1 MSGGVESGLA
11 RWSRLK
17 RARTAPVVEH
27 EDEALPP
34 AGPTDGATAPCPGD
48 PEPAAATARPPLP
61 DIVDLDRTS
70 DFTPFLHPEVPE
82 ALHRQAL
89 RALWHSDP
97 LFAHRDGLTDYD
109 EDYTAIGIVACEVRT
124 AYRAGA
130 GYAEEV
136 VAAPVQDGGDGEGAV
151 DDKAGE
157 AIDITTDTAAAP
169 PDADTSAA
177 SPAPGPGLDD
187 SVASAVPS
195 AAPSATGP
203 ESGSLLGKA
212 G

>member
-1 MSGGVESGLA
+1 MSAGVEGGLA

-17 RARTAPVVEH
+17 RARTAAVVEH

-34 AGPTDGATAPCPGD
+34 AGPTDGTTAPCPGD
-48 PEPAAATARPPLP
+48 PEPAAAAARPALP
-61 DIVDLDRTS
+61 DITDLDRTS

-89 RALWHSDP
+89 RALWYSDP

-136 VAAPVQDGGDGEGAV
+136 VAAPVPDGGDGEGAV
-151 DDKAGE
+151 DDEAGD
-157 AIDITTDTAAAP
+157 AIDITADAASAP
-169 PDADTSAA
+169 SDADAGAA
-177 SPAPGPGLDD
+177 SPALDPGLDD

-195 AAPSATGP
+195 AAGP
-203 ESGSLLGKA
+203 ESGSLLRKA